1 MNYRKKVDANQA
13 SIVAA
18 LRKIRALVH
27 STASLGEGFPDLVV
41 AHGGRVWLLEVKD
54 GSKPASAQ
62 KLTEAEQEFHERW
75 AGYVHVVNTPEA
87 ALKLLL
93 SNKDK
98 TGQKIK

>member
-1 MNYRKKVDANQA
+1 MRRAAKVDTNQA

-18 LRKIRALVH
+18 LRKIGAMVH
-27 STASLGEGFPDLVV
+27 STAAIGAGFPDLVV

-54 GSKPASAQ
+54 GNKPASAQ

-75 AGYVHVVNTPEA
+75 DGYVHIVNSPEA

-93 SNKDK
+93 KKGK
-98 TGQKIK
+98 TQ